1 MRDNP
6 TLLQR
11 AKSIEK
17 VLRTDKYSHNQ
28 LRKVFCTGQNLLKNI
43 LRKYKY

>member
-6 TLLQR
+6 TLLQWT
-11 AKSIEK
+11 KSIEK

-28 LRKVFCTGQNLLKNI
+28 LRKVFCTGQNLLKKHI
-43 LRKYKY
+43 EKI